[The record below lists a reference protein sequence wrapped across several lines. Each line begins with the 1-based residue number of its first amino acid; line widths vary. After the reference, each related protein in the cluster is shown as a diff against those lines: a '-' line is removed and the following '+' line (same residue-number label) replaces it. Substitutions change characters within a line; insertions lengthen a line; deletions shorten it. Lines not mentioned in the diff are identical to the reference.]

1 MVLALHTVSGQVADV
16 SPKMLEHPHFKNYL
30 VPVEEGRK
38 PFHPDMYK
46 GGTVEEKART
56 GFLDRFKKLED
67 DEVAVEDET
76 HIEEED

>member
-30 VPVEEGRK
+30 VPVEDGRK
-38 PFHPDMYK
+38 PFNADLYK
-46 GGTVEEKART
+46 GGTVEEKAKT
-56 GFLDRFKKLED
+56 GFLDRFKKSEE
-67 DEVAVEDET
+67 DEVAVEIET